1 MAIFRASS
9 QIYTLIFT
17 QKKCMHLYAVTYSPY
32 QVITGFCQTQ
42 NLRKITTYQSI
53 IFCFL
58 GMNGFD
64 RIKIVTDKKYI
75 NNMDCKIST
84 LVMQNNVVHEERIKQ
99 IKPFNLYVSTSQF
112 DSKGIIEVSAK
123 VLGDRYP
130 ELINK
135 NNIHYIFERIN
146 ALGICE
152 LDIDGIISESK
163 LISCDITLDI
173 DGVAL
178 PDSNTIKTCLKNIN
192 KFEVQKYTNCGL
204 TVTKKV
210 KTKNRQVRLSFYD
223 KYKDMDKA
231 SNMDFLSSLDD
242 KYALRS
248 YFKDRMRIEA
258 NVKTVSQIKELCKTD
273 DNDLM
278 EVLNSPAKI
287 LLEIFD
293 SIFDLPGLTEEVM
306 NEKQSLFAYRKLSE
320 LKDALLVKACDNDPG
335 QIDLVLNNCLSPNTN
350 KGKYKNK
357 LVKLIMA
364 MPKENKNVQALH
376 LIRNKL
382 SMNLL

>member
-1 MAIFRASS
+1 
-9 QIYTLIFT
+9 
-17 QKKCMHLYAVTYSPY
+17 
-32 QVITGFCQTQ
+32 
-42 NLRKITTYQSI
+42 
-53 IFCFL
+53 
-58 GMNGFD
+58 MNGFD
-64 RIKIVTDKKYI
+64 RIKLVTDKKYI
-75 NNMDCKIST
+75 NHMDSKIST
-84 LVMQNNVVHEERIKQ
+84 LVMRNNVVNEERLKL

-112 DSKGIIEVSAK
+112 DNKGIIEVSAK

-135 NNIHYIFERIN
+135 NNIHYCFERIN
-146 ALGICE
+146 AIGICE
-152 LDIDGIISESK
+152 LDIEGIIAESK

-173 DGVAL
+173 NGLVL

-192 KFEVQKYTNCGL
+192 KYEVQKYTNCGL

-231 SNMDFLSSLDD
+231 SNTDFLSSLDD
-242 KYALRS
+242 KYALQD

-258 NVKTVSQIKELCKTD
+258 NVKTVSQIRELCKTD
-273 DNDLM
+273 DNGLM
-278 EVLNSPAKI
+278 EVLNSPANI

-293 SIFDLPGLTEEVM
+293 SIFDLPGSTEEVM

-320 LKDALLVKACDNDPG
+320 LKDALLVKACDNDPS
-335 QIDLVLNNCLSPNTN
+335 QIELVLNNCLSLNTN

-357 LVKLIMA
+357 LVKLINA
-364 MPKENKNVQALH
+364 KPQGKKNVQALQ

-382 SMNLL
+382 STNLQCDK